1 MSNKRLFT
9 FIVVIF
15 AILAASY
22 FAFSNSYL
30 IFHTFV
36 EIFISTLYLMIF
48 AVAVNSAVIAGNDF
62 YKFLGVSMLFVAF
75 IEILHMLAYKEMGVF
90 PNITTNTPTQLW
102 VLARYLEAFTF
113 LFAPFFYHKKKVNI
127 NLVLSVFAIITVL
140 GVFSIFKLH
149 TFPDCYIDGY
159 GLTAFKKISEY
170 IIMAILILAGVNFYS
185 LKGKLDKNLI
195 KLFLVSIIFAIASGF
210 CFTLYFSVYAFSNA
224 LGHIF
229 KAISVFIV
237 YLIFAYTAIREPS
250 KIVFAEIENER
261 STFKEYLEK
270 MPAIVLAMDTSGRI
284 ILANSR
290 ACEVLECSKEEL
302 VNGSR
307 LFYNFYP
314 ESEKEKAQEGFKRV
328 ISGDFQ
334 KYENIKRKIITK
346 SGKRKIVEFR
356 NSLIYDRDGKIVG
369 VLATGEDVTEKEMYE
384 KKLKDLASLDSLT
397 GVLNKRAGFD
407 ALNETIK
414 EANLN
419 KSNFTICFMD
429 VDNLKLVN
437 DKYGHK
443 VGDEYLTKIAKTLLN
458 VLRKDDYV
466 IRFGGD
472 EFLLVLKNCS
482 ESNAISIMKRAEQ
495 KLAELFNAFDVPTG
509 ISYGFAEFDY
519 TNPLSA
525 DELIK
530 IADEMMYKMKKEHK
544 NNCNKN

>member
-1 MSNKRLFT
+1 
-9 FIVVIF
+9 
-15 AILAASY
+15 
-22 FAFSNSYL
+22 
-30 IFHTFV
+30 
-36 EIFISTLYLMIF
+36 
-48 AVAVNSAVIAGNDF
+48 
-62 YKFLGVSMLFVAF
+62 
-75 IEILHMLAYKEMGVF
+75 
-90 PNITTNTPTQLW
+90 
-102 VLARYLEAFTF
+102 
-113 LFAPFFYHKKKVNI
+113 
-127 NLVLSVFAIITVL
+127 
-140 GVFSIFKLH
+140 
-149 TFPDCYIDGY
+149 
-159 GLTAFKKISEY
+159 
-170 IIMAILILAGVNFYS
+170 
-185 LKGKLDKNLI
+185 
-195 KLFLVSIIFAIASGF
+195 
-210 CFTLYFSVYAFSNA
+210 
-224 LGHIF
+224 
-229 KAISVFIV
+229 VFIV

-302 VNGSR
+302 VNGT

-314 ESEKEKAQEGFKRV
+314 ENEKEKAQEGFKRV

-334 KYENIKRKIITK
+334 KYENIKREIITK
-346 SGKRKIVEFR
+346 SGKRRIVEFR

-466 IRFGGD
+466 IRFG
-472 EFLLVLKNCS
+472 EMSFS
-482 ESNAISIMKRAEQ
+482 
-495 KLAELFNAFDVPTG
+495 LF
-509 ISYGFAEFDY
+509 
-519 TNPLSA
+519 
-525 DELIK
+525 
-530 IADEMMYKMKKEHK
+530 
-544 NNCNKN
+544 